1 MKKGT
6 GNGEGRDYTGES
18 CCGIRTGA
26 SGYIGGQ
33 VLRELTRGHP
43 ECSTT
48 VFIRDNETAAHIS
61 GAFPK
66 VRTVVGH
73 LDDAELLER
82 EASQASVVLHLAA
95 NKHMKSVESIHCGLT
110 KRQSP
115 EPAYWIQISGASGLA
130 APELASPSFA
140 PGSASSVIHDDLT
153 GIEDIRALVR
163 AYPSRAVDNYL
174 LDVAAQTPSI
184 KTALVW
190 PPVVYGAGEGPVN
203 QRSIQV
209 PTLARATL
217 ERGHP
222 VKVGEG
228 LNRWGNIHVRDLGRL
243 ICSLVD
249 EALRGNQRQEL
260 WGENGIYLPV
270 AGEMSFV
277 ELSERIGRAAREQK
291 LISSEQIEALE
302 PSSADTVLPHATV
315 LYGTNARGK
324 AGRASQLLGWSPHE
338 EPLETEIPKAVAEEA
353 KWRTQERGD

>member
-1 MKKGT
+1 M
-6 GNGEGRDYTGES
+6 S
-18 CCGIRTGA
+18 QILLTGA

-33 VLRELTRGHP
+33 VLRELTRAHP
-43 ECSTT
+43 ECSTA
-48 VFIRDNETAAHIS
+48 VLIRNNETAGRIS
-61 GAFPK
+61 DIFPK
-66 VRTVVGH
+66 VRTVVGD
-73 LDDAELLER
+73 LDDAELVEW

-95 NKHMKSVESIHCGLT
+95 NKHMKSVESIHRGLT
-110 KRQSP
+110 KRKSP
-115 EPAYWIQISGASGLA
+115 APAYWIQISGASGLA
-130 APELASPSFA
+130 APELTSPSFA
-140 PGSASSVIHDDLT
+140 PGSASSVVYDDLT
-153 GIEDIRALVR
+153 GIDDIRALVR
-163 AYPSRAVDNYL
+163 AHPSRAVDNYL

-190 PPVVYGAGEGPVN
+190 PPVIYGAGEGPVN

-222 VKVGEG
+222 VKVAEG

-243 ICSLVD
+243 ICSLV
-249 EALRGNQRQEL
+249 EQALRGEQRQEL
-260 WGENGIYLPV
+260 WGENGIYLSV
-270 AGEMSFV
+270 AGEMSFA

-302 PSSADTVLPHATV
+302 PSSADTVLPSATV

-324 AGRASQLLGWSPHE
+324 ARRARELLGWNPHE

-353 KWRTQERGD
+353 KRRVQEQGD